1 MAAKSGTTQAWER
14 VLERRQDDLAG
25 LLRVLAR
32 KCKRNNDFAIPLMTL
47 EEAIRLKEF
56 DNFKAALDRLRT
68 IFAAKGTSKIVTKY
82 LYPHLDHVRS
92 FKNAISSATNG
103 EVAASLTWG
112 VLLIVVQVSCSVFS
126 CSRMSLPV
134 DS

>member
-14 VLERRQDDLAG
+14 VLERRHNDLAG
-25 LLRVLAR
+25 LLRILAR
-32 KCKRNNDFAIPLMTL
+32 KSKRNNDFSIPLITL

-56 DNFKAALDRLRT
+56 DNFKAALDRLCT
-68 IFAAKGTSKIVTKY
+68 EFAAKGTSKVLTKY

-112 VLLIVVQVSCSVFS
+112 ILLIVVQVRCKRF
-126 CSRMSLPV
+126 LAFPPV
-134 DS
+134 STRR

>member
-14 VLERRQDDLAG
+14 VLERRQNDLAG
-25 LLRVLAR
+25 LLRILAR
-32 KCKRNNDFAIPLMTL
+32 KSKRNTDFSVPLITL

-56 DNFKAALDRLRT
+56 ENFKAALDRLCT
-68 IFAAKGTSKIVTKY
+68 VFAAKGTSRILTKY

-112 VLLIVVQVSCSVFS
+112 ILLIVVQVSCSCFLLFMHVS
-126 CSRMSLPV
+126 TRR
-134 DS
+134 

>member
-25 LLRVLAR
+25 LLRILAR
-32 KCKRNNDFAIPLMTL
+32 KSKRGNKISIPLITL

-56 DNFKAALDRLRT
+56 DNFKAALDRLCT
-68 IFAAKGTSKIVTKY
+68 EFAAKDTSKILIKY
-82 LYPHLDHVRS
+82 LYPHLDHIRS

-112 VLLIVVQVSCSVFS
+112 ILLIVVQVSRKFFLPF
-126 CSRMSLPV
+126 LPV

>member
-25 LLRVLAR
+25 LLRILAR
-32 KCKRNNDFAIPLMTL
+32 KSMRNNDFAIPLITL

-56 DNFKAALDRLRT
+56 DNFKASLDRLCAE
-68 IFAAKGTSKIVTKY
+68 FAAKGTSKILTKY

-92 FKNAISSATNG
+92 FRNAISSATNG

-112 VLLIVVQVSCSVFS
+112 ILLIVIQVRC
-126 CSRMSLPV
+126 
-134 DS
+134 